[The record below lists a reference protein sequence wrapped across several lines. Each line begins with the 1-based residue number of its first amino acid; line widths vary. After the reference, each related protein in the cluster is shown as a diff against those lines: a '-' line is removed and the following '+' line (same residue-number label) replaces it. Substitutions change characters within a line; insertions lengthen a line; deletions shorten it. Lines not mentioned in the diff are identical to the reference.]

1 MKSTTATIEPRTAEI
16 LDSIKAAF
24 ASKGFDGASMQDLAR
39 AAGMSAG
46 NFYRYFPSKD
56 AIIAAIVARDLEEV
70 RAEFNAIIGSQH
82 PQDTFRA
89 LVRRRV
95 EELEAGKDP
104 IFIEIAATALRR
116 PEIAALMSQFEAE
129 VLGYLTQVFGRIAGV
144 TPDQA
149 HVQFRTHAQFVMLL
163 IRGLSMRSCSP
174 IAAVQP
180 ANNTALGELVMA
192 TIERTLAEIAQTS
205 SAQHIK
211 LRA

>member
-1 MKSTTATIEPRTAEI
+1 MTLVASIVEPRTAEI